1 MLVLEANRVVSL
13 DRLIDLLWGDERP
26 ARSTASLQ
34 VYVSNLRRVLEPG
47 RSRHT
52 PPKRLLTRPPGY
64 ELRIPAGELDA
75 SRFEDLVATG
85 RRLLDQGRPGP
96 ARSALAEALALWRGD
111 ALAEFAYERFA
122 RPAIARWE
130 ELRMLPT
137 EDLVQADLAL
147 GTHAPAIA
155 TLEGLVGRFP
165 LRERLWGLLMVALY
179 RDGRQGDALRAF
191 ARARAVL
198 REELGV
204 DPGPEL
210 ARLESDILA
219 HAPTLEWRRHPDQDG
234 TPPYPVVCPRPPS
247 TAAVT
252 PAARRPDIRPR
263 PPRRGPR
270 PAAAGQGRMV
280 LLAGEPGIGKT
291 RLAEEFVARA
301 TAAGAAVAWGGSN
314 EGEGAPAFWPWIQV
328 LRAVLA
334 QADHTA
340 AVRGRL
346 AAFPGPA
353 RARDRRRVR
362 RPRPGARRS
371 TPSRPVSGSRRRWW
385 TG

>member
-1 MLVLEANRVVSL
+1 MRYRVLGPFEVEDDGGVLDLGRPKQRAVLAMLVLDANRVVSL

-52 PPKRLLTRPPGY
+52 PPKLLLTRPPGY
-64 ELRIPAGELDA
+64 ELRIQAGELDA

-85 RRLLDQGRPGP
+85 RRLLDEGRPVP
-96 ARSALAEALALWRGD
+96 ARSALEEALALWRGD
-111 ALAEFAYERFA
+111 ALAEFASERFA

-130 ELRMLPT
+130 ELRMLAT

-147 GTHAPAIA
+147 GAHAPAIA

-179 RDGRQGDALRAF
+179 RDGRQGEALRTF

-198 REELGV
+198 TEELGV

-219 HAPTLEWRRHPDQDG
+219 HAPTLEWRR
-234 TPPYPVVCPRPPS
+234 
-247 TAAVT
+247 
-252 PAARRPDIRPR
+252 RRTRTGRPR
-263 PPRRGPR
+263 TLSSPP
-270 PAAAGQGRMV
+270 
-280 LLAGEPGIGKT
+280 T
-291 RLAEEFVARA
+291 
-301 TAAGAAVAWGGSN
+301 
-314 EGEGAPAFWPWIQV
+314 
-328 LRAVLA
+328 
-334 QADHTA
+334 
-340 AVRGRL
+340 
-346 AAFPGPA
+346 
-353 RARDRRRVR
+353 VR
-362 RPRPGARRS
+362 RPP
-371 TPSRPVSGSRRRWW
+371 P
-385 TG
+385 